1 MSMHYT
7 PFSQTQI
14 TELLTRYAQLPE
26 EQQIMLEVLALIGKP
41 VAISKLKRLLKL
53 LVEAQ
58 VHDLAALSQGMLPEQ
73 RTTLAEAGLLL
84 SNQKGLRVQPLIEAS
99 LCHNALREDRFMS
112 TLNYAEQIVPI
123 INLYEWE
130 RDFSDEQRFIRDLLM
145 LGQYDK
151 AADLLSFHK
160 NPQYLDHYTNQV
172 LVDTLFFPA
181 DADRLA
187 ELPPLL
193 LYQACATLVHS
204 LRSDCQ
210 NNFAALKLIEQLC
223 QRQPDNQL
231 LHCLLAEQYLYRAQ
245 LDQCIASLGN
255 DTSCYALQLRAIVA
269 MCSGEQ
275 QTAHT
280 LFEQAIVAKNKL
292 ARRKQQYLGGLPG
305 LFHKLTI
312 LVEACQGQPQLF
324 KTVRQLVRAEAAD
337 KKAPTFNYAILNL
350 LEYLTECLNE
360 AQTFSEQYQDY
371 EVLRNT
377 QPFDFALLQLLIALA
392 THWTG
397 ARAQAARLNRLSEAC
412 TTFSTMQQPLFA
424 CMGADLLLL
433 HQAPVPSLP
442 QRLVLNFANL
452 IEQKSGW
459 ELALEKLQN
468 LAPHHAAT
476 EDKSPQSHRLIWQ
489 LEQSRFD
496 LTLKPREQKLGK
508 QGWSKGRNVAL
519 KRLIDEPESFEYLSG
534 KDKEIIAAIRVY
546 ENHSYYGG
554 RTFELEG
561 ASALSAAAGAQN
573 LYLGEDLNTEIE
585 LTEYPAEL
593 QIRDNGDELM
603 MSIPNLPQG
612 IDYRMQLDEHARQDE
627 YAFYSLQGH
636 RYGFTLFTR
645 QHLQVAEIIGESG
658 LVVPKAAKPK
668 LLESITAI
676 APLLNIQSDL
686 EGVETGL
693 STVEPAEE
701 LVVNITPYQGGLE
714 FHCVSMPFGDQGPML
729 HPGIGSPNLTT
740 EIDNKRVATQRNLA
754 REQCWLELLDEHCP
768 AFLAMSD
775 NRLQLDDLEM
785 ALEALEQL
793 EQCIAKPVNELTLRL
808 RWPRG
813 KKFRLSK
820 PLESQHLA
828 LAMSKQNQWF
838 DVTGELQVDD
848 AQVIEL
854 KKLLSLM
861 ATSHGRFVSLDGEQ
875 ILALSQDLRNQL
887 AQLDTVTDE
896 GQFHPLASGQVAE
909 ATAGMR
915 MKTLPAWEEQ
925 SKKMY
930 QANALT
936 LTVPPTL
943 QAQLRDYQLAG
954 FDWAMRLAHW
964 GAGACL
970 ADDMG
975 LGKTLQALAVILARA
990 SEGPT
995 LIIAPTSV
1003 CFNWQQEASKF
1014 APALNMMLFSD
1025 HNSAQERE
1033 QLLTQA
1039 GPFDCVVISYGLL
1052 QRQAELL
1059 KAKQWHTIIADEAQ
1073 ALKNPLA
1080 KRTVAACALKGEF
1093 KMITTGTPIEN
1104 NLTELWSLFR
1114 FINPGLLGNLKRFN
1128 ARFSQP
1134 MENAEQDKLA
1144 AHKARQSLKQL
1155 VKPFILRRLKSQV
1168 LTELPEKTEINLT
1181 VSLSDDE
1188 MNFYEALRQHA
1199 IDQITESASTS
1210 SAAEQR
1216 IKMLAELTKLRQAC
1230 CHPKLVMAESTL
1242 PSSKLDALG
1251 ELLDELRQNN
1261 HKALIFSQFVG
1272 HLQIIKTLLEER
1284 SIAYQYLD
1292 GSTPATQR
1300 QERVNAFQRGN
1311 GEVFLISLK
1320 AGGSGLNLTA
1330 ADYVIHMDPWWNP
1343 AVEAQASDRAHRM
1356 GQQRPVTIYR
1366 LIAKNTIEEKIV
1378 ALHQHKRDLADQL
1391 LAGNEQAGKLSV
1403 EDMLNLLKETF

>member
-1 MSMHYT
+1 MHFT
-7 PFSQTQI
+7 PFSQTHI
-14 TELLTRYAQLPE
+14 TELLTRYAQLPA

-41 VAISKLKRLLKL
+41 VAISRLKRLLKL

-58 VHDLAALSQGMLPEQ
+58 IHGIPALSQGMVPEQ
-73 RTTLAEAGLLL
+73 RTALVEAGLLI
-84 SNQKGLRVQPLIEAS
+84 SNQKGLRVQPLIEIS
-99 LCHNALREDRFMS
+99 LCHNALRQDRFIS
-112 TLNYAEQIVPI
+112 TLNCAEQVVPVV
-123 INLYEWE
+123 NLYEWE
-130 RDFSDEQRFIRDLLM
+130 RDFSDEQRFIRDLLI

-151 AADLLSFHK
+151 AIALLSFHK
-160 NPQYLDHYTNQV
+160 NPQHLDHHTNQV
-172 LVDTLFFPA
+172 LVNTLFFPA
-181 DADRLA
+181 DVDHLA
-187 ELPPLL
+187 ELPPHL
-193 LYQACATLVHS
+193 LYQACSTLIHS
-204 LRSDCQ
+204 LKSDCQ
-210 NNFAALKLIEQLC
+210 NNFAAFQLIKQLC
-223 QRQPDNQL
+223 ERQPNNQT

-245 LDQCIASLGN
+245 LDQSVAVLSN
-255 DTSCYALQLRAIVA
+255 DSSCYALQLRAMVA
-269 MCSGEQ
+269 MCSGEHQ
-275 QTAHT
+275 SAYA

-292 ARRKQQYLGGLPG
+292 ARRKLQYLGGLPG
-305 LFHKLTI
+305 LFHKLAT
-312 LVEACQGQPQLF
+312 LVQASQGQPQLF
-324 KTVRQLVRAEAAD
+324 KSVRQLVQAESAD
-337 KKAPTFNYAILNL
+337 KKAPGLNYVLLSL
-350 LEYLTECLNE
+350 LEYLAECLSGG
-360 AQTFSEQYQDY
+360 QTFVNQYQEYEAFGKAKPYDY
-371 EVLRNT
+371 
-377 QPFDFALLQLLIALA
+377 ALLQILTALA

-397 ARAQAARLNRLSEAC
+397 GQLQAQQLTRLSEAC
-412 TTFSTMQQPLFA
+412 NTFSAIQQPLFA
-424 CMGADLLLL
+424 CMGADLLVL
-433 HQAPVPSLP
+433 HQAPVPPLP
-442 QRLVLNFANL
+442 QRLVVNFAKL
-452 IEQKSGW
+452 VEQKSDW
-459 ELALEKLQN
+459 ELALEKLQS
-468 LAPHHAAT
+468 LASTPPSNA
-476 EDKSPQSHRLIWQ
+476 DKSSQTHRLVWQ
-489 LEQSRFD
+489 LEQSRFE

-519 KRLIDEPESFEYLSG
+519 KRLVDERENFDYLND

-546 ENHSYYGG
+546 ENHGYYGG

-561 ASALSAAAGAQN
+561 ANALSAASGAHN
-573 LYLGEDLNTEIE
+573 LYLGDDFSREIE

-612 IDYRMQLDEHARQDE
+612 IDYRLQLEERAGQSE
-627 YAFYSLQGH
+627 YAFFPLQDYC
-636 RYGFTLFTR
+636 YGFTLFTR
-645 QHLQVAEIIGESG
+645 QHLQVVEIIGESG
-658 LVVPKAAKPK
+658 LIVPKAAKPK

-686 EGVETGL
+686 DGLETGL
-693 STVEPAEE
+693 TTVKPDNE
-701 LVVNITPYQGGLE
+701 LVINITPYQSGLE
-714 FHCVSMPFGDQGPML
+714 FHCVSMPFGDKGPML

-740 EIDNKRVATQRNLA
+740 EIEHQRVATQRDLA
-754 REQCWLELLDEHCP
+754 QEQRLLELLDEHCP

-785 ALEALEQL
+785 ALEALEQI
-793 EQCIAKPVNELTLRL
+793 ERCVASDIPGFTLRL

-848 AQVIEL
+848 TQVVEL

-887 AQLDTVTDE
+887 AQLDTVTDQ

-909 ATAGMR
+909 ATTGMR

-936 LTVPPTL
+936 LTVPATL

-964 GAGACL
+964 GGGACL

-1014 APALNMMLFSD
+1014 APALTMTLFSD
-1025 HNSAQERE
+1025 HSSAQERE

-1059 KAKQWHTIIADEAQ
+1059 KTKHWHTIIADEAQ

-1114 FINPGLLGNLKRFN
+1114 FVNPGLLGNLKRFN
-1128 ARFSQP
+1128 ARFAQP

-1181 VSLSDDE
+1181 VSLSEDE
-1188 MNFYEALRQHA
+1188 MTFYEALRQHA
-1199 IDQITESASTS
+1199 IDQIMESSSTS

-1216 IKMLAELTKLRQAC
+1216 IRMLAELTKLRQAC
-1230 CHPKLVMAESTL
+1230 CHPQLVMAESTL
-1242 PSSKLDALG
+1242 PSSKLEALS
-1251 ELLDELRQNN
+1251 ELLNELRQNN

-1272 HLQIIKTLLEER
+1272 HLQIIKNLLEQ
-1284 SIAYQYLD
+1284 SNVPYQYLD
-1292 GSTPATQR
+1292 GSTPAAQR
-1300 QERVNAFQRGN
+1300 QERVNAFQHGN

-1391 LAGNEQAGKLSV
+1391 LAGNEQANKLSV

>member
-1 MSMHYT
+1 MHYT

-14 TELLTRYAQLPE
+14 TELLTLYAQLPA
-26 EQQIMLEVLALIGKP
+26 EQQVMLEVLALIGKP
-41 VAISKLKRLLKL
+41 VAISRLKRLLKL
-53 LVEAQ
+53 LVDAQ
-58 VHDLAALSQGMLPEQ
+58 VHELPALCQGMLAQQ
-73 RTTLAEAGLLL
+73 RTALVEAGLLI
-84 SNQKGLRVQPLIEAS
+84 SNQKGLRVAPLIEVS
-99 LCHNALREDRFMS
+99 LCYNALRQDRFIS
-112 TLNYAEQIVPI
+112 TLNCAEQVVPI

-130 RDFSDEQRFIRDLLM
+130 RDFADEQRFIRDLLI

-151 AADLLSFHK
+151 ATALLSFHK
-160 NPQYLDHYTNQV
+160 NPQYLDHNTNQV
-172 LVDTLFFPA
+172 LINTLFFPA
-181 DADRLA
+181 DVDRLA
-187 ELPPLL
+187 ELPPQL
-193 LYQACATLVHS
+193 LYQACATLFHS
-204 LRSDCQ
+204 LQSDCQ

-223 QRQPDNQL
+223 ERQPDNQQ

-245 LDQCIASLGN
+245 LDACISALGD

-275 QTAHT
+275 QTALT
-280 LFEQAIVAKNKL
+280 LFEQAIVAKNKI

-305 LFHKLTI
+305 LFHKLAVLI
-312 LVEACQGQPQLF
+312 QASQGQPQLF
-324 KTVRQLVRAEAAD
+324 STVRELVRTESAD
-337 KKAPTFNYAILNL
+337 RKAPTFNYAILNL
-350 LEYLTECLNE
+350 LEYLAECLNDG
-360 AQTFSEQYQDY
+360 QSFSEQYQDY

-377 QPFDFALLQLLIALA
+377 QPFHFALLQLLTALA

-397 ARAQAARLNRLSEAC
+397 ARVHAARLSRLSEAC
-412 TTFSTMQQPLFA
+412 TTFTSMQQPLFA
-424 CMGADLLLL
+424 CMGADLLVLN
-433 HQAPVPSLP
+433 QAPVPPLA
-442 QRLVLNFANL
+442 QRLVLNFAAMV
-452 IEQKSGW
+452 EQKSDW

-468 LAPHHAAT
+468 LSPAAT
-476 EDKSPQSHRLIWQ
+476 ATAEKSSQSHRLIWQ
-489 LEQSRFD
+489 LEQSRFE

-508 QGWSKGRNVAL
+508 NGWSKGRNVAL
-519 KRLIDEPESFEYLSG
+519 KRLIDEPEQFDYLND

-561 ASALSAAAGAQN
+561 ASALSAAAGAHN
-573 LYLGEDLNTEIE
+573 LYLGDDFSREIE

-593 QIRDNGDELM
+593 QIRDNGDELLI
-603 MSIPNLPQG
+603 SIPNLPQG
-612 IDYRMQLDEHARQDE
+612 IDYRLQLDEHTRAGE
-627 YAFYSLQGH
+627 YAFYPLQGH

-645 QHLQVAEIIGESG
+645 QHLQVAGIIGESG
-658 LVVPKAAKPK
+658 LVVPKAAKSK
-668 LLESITAI
+668 LLASITAI

-693 STVEPAEE
+693 TTVEAAEE
-701 LVVNITPYQGGLE
+701 LVINITPYQGGLE

-729 HPGIGSPNLTT
+729 HPGIGSPSLTT
-740 EIDNKRVATQRNLA
+740 EIDGQRVATQRDLA
-754 REQCWLELLDEHCP
+754 QEQGLLELLDEHCP
-768 AFLAMSD
+768 AFLAMAD
-775 NRLQLDDLEM
+775 NRLQLDDTEM

-793 EQCIAKPVNELTLRL
+793 EHCVATPPAGFTLRL
-808 RWPRG
+808 RWPKG

-820 PLESQHLA
+820 ALESQHLA
-828 LAMSKQNQWF
+828 LAMTKQNQWF

-861 ATSHGRFVSLDGEQ
+861 ATSNGRFVSLDGEQ
-875 ILALSQDLRNQL
+875 ILALSQDLRSQL
-887 AQLDTVTDE
+887 AKLNEVTDQ
-896 GQFHPLASGQVAE
+896 GQFHPLASGLVAE
-909 ATAGMR
+909 ATTGMR

-925 SKKMY
+925 SKKMH
-930 QANALT
+930 QANTLALS
-936 LTVPPTL
+936 VPSTL

-1014 APALNMMLFSD
+1014 APVLNMTLFSD
-1025 HNSAQERE
+1025 HSSSQERE
-1033 QLLTQA
+1033 QLLAQA

-1059 KAKQWHTIIADEAQ
+1059 KSKHWHTIVADEAQ

-1114 FINPGLLGNLKRFN
+1114 FVNPGLLGNLKRFN
-1128 ARFSQP
+1128 ARFAQP

-1188 MNFYEALRQHA
+1188 MAFYEALRQHA
-1199 IDQITESASTS
+1199 IEQITESASTS

-1216 IKMLAELTKLRQAC
+1216 IKMLAQLTKLRQAC

-1242 PSSKLDALG
+1242 PSSKLDALS

-1272 HLQIIKTLLEER
+1272 HLQIIKTLLEQR
-1284 SIAYQYLD
+1284 GVTYQYLD
-1292 GSTPATQR
+1292 GSTPAAQR

-1391 LAGNEQAGKLSV
+1391 LAGNEQASKLSV